1 MVLFFP
7 KLRHLLNQQ
16 TYGRCQKKHEK
27 NCSMFAACV
36 VFPSHKGGSQKEW
49 VHLSPRLTA
58 TESYQA
64 FHHLILFTHRQAMF
78 LAQLPKLLTKVTQW
92 LQKQNIQKCGG
103 ELDVLFGGEKTNL
116 RCNRISVEN
125 PENPLRSTLSGTSPN
140 RTLSLK
146 TLRDT
151 PGWLP
156 LFVRSNDGFAGLF
169 SCEAFKSG
177 SIHCLRHGV
186 WAVKADPL

>member
-1 MVLFFP
+1 MSF
-7 KLRHLLNQQ
+7 
-16 TYGRCQKKHEK
+16 
-27 NCSMFAACV
+27 
-36 VFPSHKGGSQKEW
+36 
-49 VHLSPRLTA
+49 
-58 TESYQA
+58 
-64 FHHLILFTHRQAMF
+64 
-78 LAQLPKLLTKVTQW
+78 
-92 LQKQNIQKCGG
+92 
-103 ELDVLFGGEKTNL
+103 FGGEKANL

>member
-16 TYGRCQKKHEK
+16 TYGRCQKKHEN

-36 VFPSHKGGSQKEW
+36 VFPSHKGGSQKKW

-103 ELDVLFGGEKTNL
+103 ELDVLFWGGKSQLAVQQNFSRKPREPLKEYSKRYVSQSNL
-116 RCNRISVEN
+116 E
-125 PENPLRSTLSGTSPN
+125 P
-140 RTLSLK
+140 
-146 TLRDT
+146 
-151 PGWLP
+151 
-156 LFVRSNDGFAGLF
+156 
-169 SCEAFKSG
+169 
-177 SIHCLRHGV
+177 
-186 WAVKADPL
+186 

>member
-1 MVLFFP
+1 MSSFP
-7 KLRHLLNQQ
+7 AIKVGPKRNGSIFPRPHRHGKLP
-16 TYGRCQKKHEK
+16 
-27 NCSMFAACV
+27 SV
-36 VFPSHKGGSQKEW
+36 PPSHSFY
-49 VHLSPRLTA
+49 PPA
-58 TESYQA
+58 
-64 FHHLILFTHRQAMF
+64 AMF

-103 ELDVLFGGEKTNL
+103 ELDVLFLGEKNNL

-125 PENPLRSTLSGTSPN
+125 PENPLRSTLSGMSPN
-140 RTLSLK
+140 RTLSLS

-156 LFVRSNDGFAGLF
+156 LFVRSNYGFAGLF